1 MNISRVIIIHGWAD
15 KPHHGWLGWL
25 GKELSKSGVEVVAP
39 VMPNPKL
46 PNLKDWEQTAAQA
59 VGKLDAHTALVGHS
73 LGTFT
78 LLRVLEHYNG
88 PEQAAKLILVAGFLT
103 NGGRSLSKYFAPK
116 PDITRVKNHVHS
128 VYHIFSDNDLMV
140 RPVRSKE
147 LAKQL
152 GGEVFE
158 IKDQGHFITR
168 KGTDFPLIL
177 DIIQNY

>member
-1 MNISRVIIIHGWAD
+1 MKIKRVIIIHGWAD

-25 GKELSKSGVEVVAP
+25 DKELSKIGVEVIAP
-39 VMPNPKL
+39 AMPNPKL
-46 PNLKDWEQTAAQA
+46 PNLKTWEATAAKA
-59 VGKLDAHTALVGHS
+59 VGKLDQHTALVGHS

-88 PEQAAKLILVAGFLT
+88 SEQAAKLILVAGFLT
-103 NGGRSLSKYFAPK
+103 NGGRSLSRYFSPE
-116 PDITRVKNHVHS
+116 PNTDQVKTHVKQ
-128 VYHIFSDNDLMV
+128 VYHIFSDNDVMV
-140 RPVRSKE
+140 KPARSKK

-152 GGEVFE
+152 GGQTFE
-158 IKDQGHFITR
+158 IKNQGHFITH